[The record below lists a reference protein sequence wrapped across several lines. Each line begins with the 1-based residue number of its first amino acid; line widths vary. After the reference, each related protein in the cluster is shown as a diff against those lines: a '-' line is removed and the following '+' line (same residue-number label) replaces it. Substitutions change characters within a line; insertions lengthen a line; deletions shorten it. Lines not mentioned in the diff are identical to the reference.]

1 MPYKHDPRRTVTLNL
16 PPAEYAALAEDALH
30 AGYASPGTYAL
41 ALVRARGEAPA
52 PVQDE
57 RAADRQLRME
67 AKLAWLQAQFEAL
80 GRQLRRA
87 GLQPEW
93 AEPPLNEP
101 RPRSWSAQQRAIRPF
116 GGQGLGHRTG
126 GAHFLKAGLT
136 GVAWRS
142 A

>member
-101 RPRSWSAQQRAIRPF
+101 RPRSWSAQQRAIR
-116 GGQGLGHRTG
+116 Q
-126 GAHFLKAGLT
+126 AVAKALAAERAAPT
-136 GVAWRS
+136 SSKPA
-142 A
+142 